1 MTTSGFFA
9 RLLVPLLFL
18 TSGIASGAEPPIRVL
33 IVDGYSNHD
42 WRLTTD
48 LIQGILAPTG
58 LFKVTVST
66 APATKEAPGWAAWK
80 PKFSDYDVVI
90 QTCND
95 LGGGPPWP
103 RDVQSDFES
112 FVRNGGGVYV
122 WHAGNNAFVDWPAYN
137 EMIGLGWRKK
147 DFGWALAVSDDG
159 KIVRIPAGEGGDT
172 GHGARVDT
180 VVHRL
185 GEHPIHAGF
194 PRDWM
199 TPDIEVYHHARGP
212 AKNLEVLSYGFDP
225 VTRMNWPL
233 EWTVTYGK
241 GRVYTSTF
249 GHVWKGDR
257 QPERMRCAGLQTVM
271 VRALQWLGGRSMSW
285 PVPADFPSATKASVR
300 SEIPLTSGL
309 SGIDGK
315 TRDENFYIFLCIGQS
330 NMEGFPG
337 IPDEDKSYSNSR
349 FQVLAA
355 VDFPE
360 LRRVK
365 GHWYPAVP
373 PLCRPD
379 SGLSPADYFGRT
391 LVANLPTNIRVG
403 VVSVAVA
410 GCKIELF
417 DKQHFQTY
425 AATAPDWMQ
434 SIIAAY
440 DGNPYQHLVEMAK
453 LAQKSGVIH
462 GILLHQGESNAND
475 HDWPGKVQAV
485 YENLLHDLGLKADDV
500 PLLVGGLVPADQQGA
515 VASMN
520 EIIADLPKKIPTAHF
535 VPSTGCASRPDHLHF
550 TPEGYRELG
559 KRYAE
564 SMLPLLRP
572 KP

>member
-1 MTTSGFFA
+1 MGIRRF
-9 RLLVPLLFL
+9 LLPCLFL
-18 TSGIASGAEPPIRVL
+18 AQALVGIAAEPKIRVL

-42 WRLTTD
+42 WQLTTA
-48 LIQGILAPTG
+48 LIRGILEPTG
-58 LFKVTVST
+58 LFQVSVAT
-66 APATKEAPGWAAWK
+66 APSTKESPDWDTWR

-95 LGGGPPWP
+95 LGGRPSWP
-103 RDVQSDFES
+103 REVQSEFET

-122 WHAGNNAFVDWPAYN
+122 WHAGNNAFADWPAYN

-147 DFGWALAVSDDG
+147 DFGWALAVDSDE
-159 KIVRIPAGEGGDT
+159 KLIRIPAGEGGDT
-172 GHGARVDT
+172 GHGDRVDT

-185 GEHPIHAGF
+185 GEHPIHAGL
-194 PRDWM
+194 PRAWK
-199 TPDIEVYHHARGP
+199 TPDIEIYHYARGP
-212 AKNLEVLSYGFDP
+212 VKNLEVLSYGFDP
-225 VTRMNWPL
+225 VTKMNWPL
-233 EWTVTYGK
+233 EWTVSYGK

-249 GHVWKGDR
+249 GHVWKGDH
-257 QPERMRCAGLQTVM
+257 QPDRMRCAGVQTVM
-271 VRALQWLGGRSMSW
+271 VRALQWLAGRSVNW
-285 PVPADFPSATKASVR
+285 PVPPDFPTAEKTSVR
-300 SEIPLTSGL
+300 GEIPLIADVGPRATASAP
-309 SGIDGK
+309 DP
-315 TRDENFYIFLCIGQS
+315 NFYVFLCLGQS

-337 IPDEDKSYSNSR
+337 IPDEDKAYANPR

-360 LRRVK
+360 LHRVK
-365 GHWYPAVP
+365 GHWYEAVP
-373 PLCRPD
+373 PLCRPN

-391 LVANLPTNIRVG
+391 LVAKLPSNVRVG

-417 DKQHFQTY
+417 DKTHFQTY
-425 AATAPDWMQ
+425 AATAPGWMKG
-434 SIIAAY
+434 IIAGY
-440 DGNPYQHLVEMAK
+440 GGNPYQHLVDMAK
-453 LAQKSGVIH
+453 LAQESGVIR

-475 HDWPGKVQAV
+475 AEWPAKVKAV
-485 YENLLHDLGLKADDV
+485 YENLLHDLGLKAADV

-520 EIIADLPKKIPTAHF
+520 AVIAELPKTIPTAHA
-535 VPSTGCASRPDHLHF
+535 VSSAGCAGRPDHLHF
-550 TPEGYRELG
+550 TPAGYRELG

-564 SMLPLLRP
+564 TALPLLES